1 VCCVDVCVCVCV
13 CVCANLIS
21 LVARINPAVITCC
34 MEASLSMD
42 QKATCFSVLQVL
54 KKLVR
59 DLGATARRRYTCVG
73 MMLFTKTPYDQM
85 YQL

>member
-1 VCCVDVCVCVCV
+1 MH
-13 CVCANLIS
+13 ANLIS

-54 KKLVR
+54 KKLVSC
-59 DLGATARRRYTCVG
+59 LIGATARHGYTRVG
-73 MMLFTKTPYDQM
+73 KMMSHTMTPYDQI